1 MSSLVANVGCRR
13 DDEIC
18 TTLAT
23 IQNLLRKYGAAN
35 FASYRSILKSMLDY
49 IDDFSYSQANL
60 LYVILFSIGFECS
73 FAGDH
78 SFLNELYIMIRKQIS
93 HPLLQY
99 CVIGV
104 AGIIGMAM
112 VLPKDA
118 EADTEQIN
126 DYTALLRLTVQQ
138 LSRNAETMVSFM
150 IVYIIALNVY

>member
-13 DDEIC
+13 DDQIF

-23 IQNLLRKYGAAN
+23 IQKLLRKCGAAN
-35 FASYRSILKSMLDY
+35 FAPYRSILKSMLDY

-78 SFLNELYIMIRKQIS
+78 SFLNEMYIMIRKQIS

-104 AGIIGMAM
+104 AGVIGMAM
-112 VLPKDA
+112 VLPKDV
-118 EADTEQIN
+118 EADTQQIN
-126 DYTALLRLTVQQ
+126 DFCGLLSLTVKQ
-138 LSRNAETMVSFM
+138 LSRNAQVMVSFVCFHV
-150 IVYIIALNVY
+150 ILFN